1 MKLFAIYHSYM
12 ISALCETREQV
23 ETYLRNKYGEFY
35 ESYPSQSSW
44 SRQHYVCATNFAAQS
59 MRGTKV
65 FEFDTSGGL
74 LVPQYHHYRSNGFP
88 DDFVDVTDDFF
99 TVTEERY
106 EGVAKMFAEVKST
119 RAKSFGMTVV
129 IDPQLYGDNVRSV
142 EDYEALM
149 GTFAKIK
156 ASTNIEGYGYAN
168 LTFAPE
174 SLTNFRIET
183 QMISGSLLRWTN
195 E

>member
-1 MKLFAIYHSYM
+1 MKLFAIYHFHT

-23 ETYLRNKYGEFY
+23 EAYLRNKYGDLCRKY
-35 ESYPSQSSW
+35 HSQSDW
-44 SRQHYVCATNFAAQS
+44 TQQHYVCETNFASQS

-65 FEFDTSGGL
+65 FEFDTTGGL
-74 LVPQYHHYRSNGFP
+74 LIPQYNSHRLDDFP
-88 DDFVDVTDDFF
+88 VDFVDLTDSFF
-99 TVTEERY
+99 NVTEQRY
-106 EGVAKMFAEVKST
+106 EGVSKMFAEVKSP

-129 IDPQLYGDNVRSV
+129 VDPQFYGSDVRPV
-142 EDYEALM
+142 EEYEAM
-149 GTFAKIK
+149 IGTFAKIR
-156 ASTNIEGYGYAN
+156 ASTTIENYGYAN

-183 QMISGSLLRWTN
+183 QMINGFVVNWV